1 MGLTYALCIYITV
14 VKFGSFVRLLTEEVG
29 SVSDAFACFW
39 DPGLPTG
46 LPS

>member
-1 MGLTYALCIYITV
+1 MSNLGSLYICYSCVFGGFVGLLA
-14 VKFGSFVRLLTEEVG
+14 EEVG

-46 LPS
+46 LP